1 MYINYIF
8 DRKLFSDKDETNQP
22 LNANTLRFKTTWEAG
37 KSFAEQNW
45 SNDLLTLNPP
55 RVLSGG
61 CGDANWNWE
70 SLNGESVS
78 SINESGIPQNDTTAL
93 SAKAYD
99 RMETSLQFRMMI
111 VIRRTWMRR

>member
-55 RVLSGG
+55 RVLSG
-61 CGDANWNWE
+61 DAVMPIGTGNH
-70 SLNGESVS
+70 
-78 SINESGIPQNDTTAL
+78 
-93 SAKAYD
+93 
-99 RMETSLQFRMMI
+99 
-111 VIRRTWMRR
+111 